1 MQHFGAIYENV
12 SKCKFEESLLDILK
26 MCTSHP
32 DQCQVSVLLQNLSKN
47 VFVLVGKATSL
58 AETFK
63 GFPSSENDEFREQM
77 KELGQDTGT
86 FIRVIF
92 NYEKR
97 DDDYQQPQIQPEEPK
112 HEDPKPVEPKQE
124 DKPKEPEQPKEP
136 EHHDEPKKEDD
147 KPVPKKEKVILLEAT
162 YGPKSIMDEVIKAYK
177 EGKRDFMADNN
188 VWGDTAPGQSKSLHI
203 KWSVKGQE

>member
-1 MQHFGAIYENV
+1 MTKDIEAAEKILSDPLAIFTQILDFKRDMQEMQHFGAIYENV

-112 HEDPKPVEPKQE
+112 HEDPKPVEPK
-124 DKPKEPEQPKEP
+124 
-136 EHHDEPKKEDD
+136 
-147 KPVPKKEKVILLEAT
+147 
-162 YGPKSIMDEVIKAYK
+162 
-177 EGKRDFMADNN
+177 
-188 VWGDTAPGQSKSLHI
+188 
-203 KWSVKGQE
+203 